1 MKFSLATAALIGASL
16 LAGCAGTTIAVR
28 STNSPSI
35 GGALPP
41 GSTRSSGSVAI
52 QADVTSGAFVGL
64 LLLGYVAAGVPDH
77 FSGWRYS
84 RAGRD
89 SPQLDEDR
97 AIAERDCSQ
106 PMQQS
111 SANLRCK

>member
-16 LAGCAGTTIAVR
+16 LAGCAGTTIALR

-41 GSTRSSGSVAI
+41 GSSSGSAAI
-52 QADVTSGAFVGL
+52 QADVTPGAFIGL
-64 LLLGYVAAGVPDH
+64 LLLGYVAAGVPDD
-77 FSGWRYS
+77 FLGWRYS

-89 SPQLDEDR
+89 LPQLDENR
-97 AIAERDCSQ
+97 AIAERDCSR
-106 PMQQS
+106 PMQQP

>member
-1 MKFSLATAALIGASL
+1 MKFNLATAALIGAGL

-35 GGALPP
+35 GGALPS
-41 GSTRSSGSVAI
+41 GSSYSSGSAAI
-52 QADVTSGAFVGL
+52 QADVTPGAFIGL

-89 SPQLDEDR
+89 SPQLDQDR

-106 PMQQS
+106 PMQQP

>member
-1 MKFSLATAALIGASL
+1 MKFGLATAALIGASL
-16 LAGCAGTTIAVR
+16 LAGCAGTTIALR

-41 GSTRSSGSVAI
+41 GSSSGSAAI
-52 QADVTSGAFVGL
+52 QADVTPGAFIGL
-64 LLLGYVAAGVPDH
+64 LLLGYLAAGAHDDYL
-77 FSGWRYS
+77 GWRYS

-89 SPQLDEDR
+89 TPQLAEDR
-97 AIAERDCSQ
+97 AIVERDCSQ
-106 PMQQS
+106 PMQQP

>member
-1 MKFSLATAALIGASL
+1 MKFGLATAALIGANL
-16 LAGCAGTTIAVR
+16 LAGCAGTTIALR

-41 GSTRSSGSVAI
+41 GSSSGSAAI
-52 QADVTSGAFVGL
+52 QADVTPGAFVGV
-64 LLLGYVAAGVPDH
+64 LLLGYLAVGVQDDYL
-77 FSGWRYS
+77 GWRYG
-84 RAGRD
+84 RAGRN

-97 AIAERDCSQ
+97 AIAERDCRQ
-106 PMQQS
+106 PMQRP

>member
-1 MKFSLATAALIGASL
+1 MKFSLATAALIGAGL

-35 GGALPP
+35 GGAPPP
-41 GSTRSSGSVAI
+41 GSSSSSGSVAI
-52 QADVTSGAFVGL
+52 QADVTPGAFIGL
-64 LLLGYVAAGVPDH
+64 LLLGYLAAGAHDDYL
-77 FSGWRYS
+77 GWRDS

-89 SPQLDEDR
+89 SPQLDQDR
-97 AIAERDCSQ
+97 AITERDCSR
-106 PMQQS
+106 PMQQP

>member
-16 LAGCAGTTIAVR
+16 LAGCAGTTIALR

-41 GSTRSSGSVAI
+41 GSSSGSAAI
-52 QADVTSGAFVGL
+52 QADVTPGAFIGFL
-64 LLLGYVAAGVPDH
+64 FLGYLAAGVHDDYL
-77 FSGWRYS
+77 GWSYG

-89 SPQLDEDR
+89 APKLAEDR
-97 AIAERDCSQ
+97 AVTEQDCSR
-106 PMQQS
+106 PMQQP

>member
-1 MKFSLATAALIGASL
+1 MKFNLATAALIGAGL
-16 LAGCAGTTIAVR
+16 VAGCACTTIAVR

-41 GSTRSSGSVAI
+41 GSSSGSAAI
-52 QADVTSGAFVGL
+52 QADVTPGAFIGL
-64 LLLGYVAAGVPDH
+64 LLLGYLATGVPDR
-77 FSGWRYS
+77 FSGWRDS

-89 SPQLDEDR
+89 SPQLDQDR
-97 AIAERDCSQ
+97 AIAERDCSR
-106 PMQQS
+106 PMQQP